1 MRSNYKKLGKY
12 IQQINKRNTDLNI
25 DRLLGVSINKVLMP
39 SIANTVGTNMKT
51 YKIIKKNQFA
61 YGPVTSRNGDK
72 ISIALLQEFDEAI
85 LSQAYTVFEVIDE
98 TELHPEYLMMWFRR
112 PEFDRYARF
121 KSHGSAR
128 ETFDWDEMCE
138 VELPI
143 PSIEK
148 QREIV
153 KEYNTVVNRIKLNEQ
168 LNQKLEETAQ
178 ALYKHWFVD
187 FEFPNENGEP
197 YKSSGGAMVY
207 NEELDKEIPEGWE
220 VKILDFFVKDSLGGD
235 WGKESPTGN
244 YTEKVRCIR
253 GTDIPLFKS
262 GDLESAPVRYILFK
276 NLKSRQVSPNQIVI
290 EISGGSPTQST
301 GRAVLVSEN
310 HLDRITDKIICSN
323 FCRTLKIISSE
334 AAPFFYSHLN
344 YLYEIDYLF
353 NFENST
359 TGVKNF
365 DLSGF
370 LNEEY
375 LVKPPTNE
383 LSEFSKRYNVIQLNQ
398 LVNRGEISKLN
409 CLKELLLSKM
419 TKVEQEKVVI

>member
-72 ISIALLQEFDEAI
+72 ISIALLQEYDEAI

-153 KEYNTVVNRIKLNEQ
+153 KEFNTVVNRIKLNEQ

-220 VKILDFFVKDSLGGD
+220 ECRLEKEMNFSNGKKKPKNTGTIPIYGGNGVLGYAEENNYEDVIAIGRVGAYCGSLYRVVDKCWVSDNAIAGFSKKNNQMYCFELLKSLDLNSRSEGTGQPLLTQGILNNIVICSVPEDFQNKFNTKA
-235 WGKESPTGN
+235 N
-244 YTEKVRCIR
+244 F
-253 GTDIPLFKS
+253 LF
-262 GDLESAPVRYILFK
+262 GHTQILVQELERLRELESTI
-276 NLKSRQVSPNQIVI
+276 
-290 EISGGSPTQST
+290 
-301 GRAVLVSEN
+301 
-310 HLDRITDKIICSN
+310 
-323 FCRTLKIISSE
+323 
-334 AAPFFYSHLN
+334 
-344 YLYEIDYLF
+344 
-353 NFENST
+353 
-359 TGVKNF
+359 
-365 DLSGF
+365 
-370 LNEEY
+370 
-375 LVKPPTNE
+375 
-383 LSEFSKRYNVIQLNQ
+383 
-398 LVNRGEISKLN
+398 
-409 CLKELLLSKM
+409 LSKM
-419 TKVEQEKVVI
+419 TKIENETIKEHM